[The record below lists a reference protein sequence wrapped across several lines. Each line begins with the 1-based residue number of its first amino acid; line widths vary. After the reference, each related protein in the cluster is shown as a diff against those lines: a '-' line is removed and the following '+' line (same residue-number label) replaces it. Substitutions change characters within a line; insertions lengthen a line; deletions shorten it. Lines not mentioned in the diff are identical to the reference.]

1 MQYQLDSELKYTDD
15 DIRQLREAVNHLLE
29 LNEELNAKMIAMN
42 AYVKN
47 GDAKNKAA
55 VTYIKQLEWAIQ
67 NYTKGNE

>member
-1 MQYQLDSELKYTDD
+1 MQYQLDNELKYTDD
-15 DIRQLREAVNHLLE
+15 DIRQLREAVNHLVE

-47 GDAKNKAA
+47 GDRKNKAA

>member
-1 MQYQLDSELKYTDD
+1 MQYQLDNELKWSDD

-29 LNEELNAKMIAMN
+29 LNEELNAKMITMDAW
-42 AYVKN
+42 VKN

-55 VTYIKQLEWAIQ
+55 MTYIKQLEWAIS